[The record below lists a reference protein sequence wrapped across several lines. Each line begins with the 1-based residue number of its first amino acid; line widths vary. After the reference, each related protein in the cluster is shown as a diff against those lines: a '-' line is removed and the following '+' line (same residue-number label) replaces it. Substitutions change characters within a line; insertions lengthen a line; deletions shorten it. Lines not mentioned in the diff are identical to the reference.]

1 MPLCKPPAPAG
12 ASDINR
18 ASPSQKTTRRA
29 NNAPGC
35 LRFHAVV
42 PNRLVRAMKF
52 KLKDEVE
59 LHVSDH
65 VQFYAR
71 ALRAIGQDLS
81 GLFPQTLEI
90 RLAQGGN
97 FEVNGRH
104 VPRVDLSKSAPK
116 ERLLDKLR
124 NKLLRDE
131 AAEEAKDP
139 AGVASD
145 FTRMYTAA
153 DIQRLDEAAAN
164 HRGAK
169 KALPDIHSLGEM
181 LRMVGRIIDSN
192 GKRLVRVSRN
202 QYGVTFE
209 YEDNAG
215 KTCAGELSS
224 LQLYKLQQEY
234 YAERGSYVPVDT
246 WKGSL

>member
-1 MPLCKPPAPAG
+1 
-12 ASDINR
+12 
-18 ASPSQKTTRRA
+18 
-29 NNAPGC
+29 
-35 LRFHAVV
+35 
-42 PNRLVRAMKF
+42 MKF
-52 KLKDEVE
+52 KLKDDLE
-59 LHVSDH
+59 LHVSDQ

-81 GLFPQTLEI
+81 GLFPQTLDI
-90 RLAQGGN
+90 RLVQGGS

-116 ERLLDKLR
+116 EHLLGRLR

-131 AAEEAKDP
+131 APEEAKEGRG
-139 AGVASD
+139 AASD
-145 FTRMYTAA
+145 FNRTYTAA
-153 DIQRLDEAAAN
+153 DIERLDEAAAN
-164 HRGAK
+164 HRGDK
-169 KALPDIHSLGEM
+169 NVMPDIHSLGEM

-192 GKRLVRVSRN
+192 GKRLVRVSRS

-224 LQLYKLQQEY
+224 LQLYKLQQQY